1 MTDKSEKQQL
11 TDRVVAL
18 VEAAKKAGA
27 DASDAVVVRGYSKS
41 VSVRLGKVEN
51 TEASESDDMSLRVF
65 VGKRVAS
72 VSAPANAD
80 PMPLAERAVSMA
92 KASPE
97 DPYQGLAER
106 GRLARSIADLD
117 AIMDDFSSG
126 QRGSLR
132 LACTSSALTGRL
144 PELLAK
150 FAGKYPGIEIAISEM
165 GAAKALLSLD
175 EGQADIAIVSDNY
188 DFSRF
193 EIRPFEDE
201 RVWVLV
207 PPEHELAASI
217 EPRRSVNFD
226 AVIPHAIVGIH
237 HAGSL
242 DRLLSEAAEKLGHPL
257 NEALRVE
264 SFPALVRMV
273 EAGFGIGFLRSTSL
287 HLLAGTDLVCAPLAE
302 PWAMR
307 KLLVARRKSSPL
319 SAAMKSFVSLAA
331 ETYLPSA

>member
-1 MTDKSEKQQL
+1 MLSLGDDMASFDSVTARLILLLAETGSIGRAAEREGIASSAVSRRVSDLEARLGVVLFDRSAHGVKL
-11 TDRVVAL
+11 T
-18 VEAAKKAGA
+18 KAG
-27 DASDAVVVRGYSKS
+27 
-41 VSVRLGKVEN
+41 
-51 TEASESDDMSLRVF
+51 EAY
-65 VGKRVAS
+65 
-72 VSAPANAD
+72 
-80 PMPLAERAVSMA
+80 AEGCRTV
-92 KASPE
+92 
-97 DPYQGLAER
+97 L
-106 GRLARSIADLD
+106 RSIADLD
-117 AIMDDFSSG
+117 AIMADFGSG

-150 FAGKYPGIEIAISEM
+150 FAAKHPGIEIAISEM
-165 GAAKALLSLD
+165 GAAKALLALD

-193 EIRPFEDE
+193 DIKPFEDE
-201 RVWVLV
+201 RVWVLA
-207 PPEHELAASI
+207 PPDHELASQI
-217 EPRRSVNFD
+217 EPRKALPFE
-226 AVIPHAIVGIH
+226 AVLPHAIVGIH

-242 DRLLSEAAEKLGHPL
+242 DRLLSEAAGKAGAELT
-257 NEALRVE
+257 EALRVE

-307 KLLVARRKSSPL
+307 QLLVARRKSSPL
-319 SAAMKSFVSLAA
+319 SAAMKSFIALTG

>member
-1 MTDKSEKQQL
+1 MATFDSVTARLILLLAE
-11 TDRVVAL
+11 TGSIGRAAEREGIASSAVSRRVSDL
-18 VEAAKKAGA
+18 EA
-27 DASDAVVVRGYSKS
+27 
-41 VSVRLGKVEN
+41 RLGVVLFDRSAHGVKL
-51 TEASESDDMSLRVF
+51 TSAGEAY
-65 VGKRVAS
+65 
-72 VSAPANAD
+72 
-80 PMPLAERAVSMA
+80 AEGCRTV
-92 KASPE
+92 
-97 DPYQGLAER
+97 L
-106 GRLARSIADLD
+106 RSIADLD
-117 AIMDDFSSG
+117 AIMADFGSG

-165 GAAKALLSLD
+165 GAAKALLALD
-175 EGQADIAIVSDNY
+175 EGRADIAIVSDNY

-207 PPEHELAASI
+207 PPDHELASAI
-217 EPRRSVNFD
+217 EPRKAISFE
-226 AVIPHAIVGIH
+226 AVLPHAIVGVH
-237 HAGSL
+237 HTGSL
-242 DRLLSEAAEKLGHPL
+242 DRLLGEAAAKVGKELT
-257 NEALRVE
+257 EVLRVE

-307 KLLVARRKSSPL
+307 QLLVARRKSSPL
-319 SAAMKSFVSLAA
+319 SAAMKSFVALAG

>member
-1 MTDKSEKQQL
+1 MAPFDSVTARLILLLAETGSIGRAAEREGIASSAVSRRVSDLEGRLGVVLFDRSAHGVKL
-11 TDRVVAL
+11 T
-18 VEAAKKAGA
+18 KAG
-27 DASDAVVVRGYSKS
+27 
-41 VSVRLGKVEN
+41 
-51 TEASESDDMSLRVF
+51 EAY
-65 VGKRVAS
+65 
-72 VSAPANAD
+72 
-80 PMPLAERAVSMA
+80 AEGCRTV
-92 KASPE
+92 
-97 DPYQGLAER
+97 L
-106 GRLARSIADLD
+106 RSIADLD

-217 EPRRSVNFD
+217 EPRKSVPFD
-226 AVIPHAIVGIH
+226 AVISHPIVGIH

-242 DRLLSEAAEKLGHPL
+242 DRLLGEAADKLGHPL
-257 NEALRVE
+257 TEALRVE